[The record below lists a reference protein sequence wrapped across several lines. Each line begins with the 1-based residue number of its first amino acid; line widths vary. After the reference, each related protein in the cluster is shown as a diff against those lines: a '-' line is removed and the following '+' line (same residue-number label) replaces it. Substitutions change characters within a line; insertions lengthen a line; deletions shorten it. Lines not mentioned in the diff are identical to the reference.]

1 MNCMLLSVI
10 LYNTVFSQ
18 YNHVLSGCHSLTC
31 LWVVFLAAGPNQD
44 AGMKIVYRTLPV
56 PYLKVKDVSYI
67 LQRAS
72 LAPCFL
78 AGQETP
84 TVPASLARHFPLGKA
99 DTRDKPGSGSEVFE
113 VNMWAMIFGR
123 PKERTLSVK
132 EAEER
137 RAAARKARTEKARAR
152 TTHGQA

>member
-1 MNCMLLSVI
+1 MLLSVI
-10 LYNTVFSQ
+10 LNNTVFSQ

-44 AGMKIVYRTLPV
+44 AGMKIVYGTLPV

-78 AGQETP
+78 AGQDTP

-152 TTHGQA
+152 TTPGQA